1 MAKKKRTQGE
11 GAVNKLSNGSWRA
24 QLMDGYREDGK
35 RNIISFT
42 AKTKGEVLDKIRLYW
57 AQKELGCVPKNGS
70 VTFSHWADCW
80 YEDYKTQVQAST
92 YSSYQYTLRKLKDYF
107 GDRILTDIKPMDINR
122 FHNSLLS
129 GDISKSYIT
138 KCRSMLIQIFDA
150 AEANELI
157 GYNPARKAKALTSH
171 SYSVE
176 NISDVSA
183 VSKDAFTD
191 LEIDTLNRNLPDN
204 ITGHSIL
211 LMLGTGLRTQELL
224 ALTPSDI
231 AEDGSAIAVN
241 KAIKMVDGVPTLG
254 VPKSKRSRRI
264 IPVPY
269 DYRKHALYLKK
280 HSGKPYIWTSRR
292 KDGLFDVGAFR
303 GRYYRTLAKIPGV
316 RKLSPHC
323 CRHTYI
329 SILEKRGIPMEQIA
343 RLAGHTRISTTDGYL
358 HTDMGTLSKAV
369 NVLNHTN

>member
-1 MAKKKRTQGE
+1 MAKKRRTQGE
-11 GAVNKLSNGSWRA
+11 GSINKLSNGRWRG
-24 QLMDGYREDGK
+24 QIMDGYRVDGK

-42 AKTKGEVLDKIRLYW
+42 AKTKGEVLDKIRSYW
-57 AQKELGCVPKNGS
+57 VQKDHGYISKNGS
-70 VTFSHWADCW
+70 ITFSRWADCW

-92 YSSYQYTLRKLKDYF
+92 YSSYQYTLRKVKDYF
-107 GDRILTDIKPMDINR
+107 GDRILTDIKPMDINQ
-122 FHNSLLS
+122 FHDSLLACN
-129 GDISKSYIT
+129 ISKSYIT

-157 GYNPARKAKALTSH
+157 AYNPARKAKALTSH
-171 SYSVE
+171 SYNTE
-176 NISDVSA
+176 GVSE

-191 LEIDTLNRNLPDN
+191 LEVDTLIRNLPDD

-211 LMLGTGLRTQELL
+211 LMIGTGLRTQELL
-224 ALTPSDI
+224 SLTPSDI
-231 AEDGSAIAVN
+231 AKDGCTITIN

-254 VPKSKRSRRI
+254 VPKSKRSRRV
-264 IPVPY
+264 IPVPA
-269 DYRKHALYLKK
+269 DYRKHAIYLRT

-292 KDGLFDVGAFR
+292 ENDLFDVGAFR

-329 SILEKRGIPMEQIA
+329 SVLEKRGIPMEQIA

-358 HTDMGTLSKAV
+358 HTDMVTLSKAV
-369 NVLNHTN
+369 DVLNHHNKI